1 MREGMKLKFYGTRG
15 GFPLGGQ
22 MSCAR
27 VETDEE
33 AFLIDLGSSLFFED
47 LALMSATTHVLLTHM
62 HPDHITHLA
71 SLIIARLNVPAAIG
85 DCLFVS
91 PESIKDYMVF
101 SGLGEVPGWRQTDG
115 VPSVWCGLT
124 LEAHQTNH
132 PKKNYAYKLSDGTK
146 TLVWTGDCSY
156 SARLVDFCR
165 GADVVVCE
173 SSLSESSRENAEI
186 WGHMTPSL
194 FARLINEAAPKR
206 AVSTHFSELEPS
218 AFADEV
224 RRLMDR
230 GIELITAYD
239 GFCLCI

>member
-1 MREGMKLKFYGTRG
+1 MKITFYGTRG

-27 VETDEE
+27 VETAEDS
-33 AFLIDLGSSLFFED
+33 FLIDLGSSLVFED
-47 LALMSATTHVLLTHM
+47 PALVSATNHVLLTHM

-71 SLIIARLNVPAAIG
+71 SLILARLNLPAATG

-91 PESIKDYMVF
+91 PEPIEDYMRF
-101 SGLGEVPGWRQTDG
+101 SELDGVPGWRQTDG
-115 VPSVWCGLT
+115 VPTVWCGLT

-132 PKKNYAYKLSDGTK
+132 PKKNHAYKLSDGTK

-156 SARLVDFCR
+156 SAQLVDFCR

-173 SSLSESSRENAEI
+173 SSLRESSRENAEI

-194 FARLINEAAPKR
+194 FVRLVNEAQPR
-206 AVSTHFSELEPS
+206 TVVSTHFSELEPS

-224 RRLMDR
+224 RRSLDN

-239 GFCLCI
+239 GFCLRI